1 MFSIGTL
8 KTSLLGLIGF
18 KDSPDDDVAKIA
30 TDLKASSSGQYW
42 DDFHALLH
50 TDNLYYSSPNFE
62 AMKYSAY
69 SSVATYDIG
78 DKVISSDIAWKSST
92 DGNSGNTPAV
102 GSYWETCFSDWL
114 RERTNASIAKLFSR
128 LATEKK
134 LSGSTKSI
142 FDNLRLFEGD
152 GRLSDTITK
161 SSRLVG
167 LAIQPVK
174 SNNIQ
179 VVLNQIGLQFTAAQ
193 SGLTIYLWHSSRKAA
208 VTSQSVVTTGTNKFN
223 WQSLTGFILDYVNFA
238 SDIDA
243 GGTWYI
249 GYFESALTGS
259 AVNKVYDFY
268 AGPCA
273 GCANSSSENISKFNL
288 WSKYV
293 QITPFYVAN
302 ADLDGTNLPALEDI
316 EYDETTN
323 FGLNLSLTVKPDITE
338 LITSN
343 THLITYPLGLQ
354 FANDMIEWMAY
365 NPAVRVNPH
374 RVNASQDA
382 LLYELSGATNV
393 KSDGIKLELSK
404 AITALAEDLSNLSA
418 VLPKNKPSRIKIG
431 AL

>member
-1 MFSIGTL
+1 MYNIATL

-18 KDSPDDDVAKIA
+18 KDSPDADVAPIA

-62 AMKYSAY
+62 GMNYIAYSA
-69 SSVATYDIG
+69 VASYDTG
-78 DKVISSDIAWKSST
+78 DKVISSDVAWKSSV
-92 DGNSGNTPAV
+92 DSNTGHTPDV

-128 LATEKK
+128 LATDKK

-142 FDNLRLFEGD
+142 FSNMRLFEGD
-152 GRLSDTITK
+152 GKLSDVITK

-167 LAIQPVK
+167 LAIQPGK
-174 SNNIQ
+174 INNIS
-179 VVLNQIGLQFTAAQ
+179 VVLNQLGLQFTSAQ
-193 SGLTIYLWHSSRKAA
+193 AGLTVYLWHSSRKAA
-208 VTSQSVVTTGTNKFN
+208 VASQVIVTTGPNKFN
-223 WQSLTGFILDYVNFA
+223 WQSLTNFVLDYVNFA
-238 SDIDA
+238 NDIDA
-243 GGTWYI
+243 GGTWYL
-249 GYFESALTGS
+249 GYFESTLTGS

-268 AGPCA
+268 AGPCVS
-273 GCANSSSENISKFNL
+273 CSNTSSENISKFNL

-302 ADLDGTNLPALEDI
+302 ANLDGVNLPALENI

-354 FANDMIEWMAY
+354 FVNDMIEWMAY

-393 KSDGIKLELSK
+393 KSDGIKIELEK
-404 AITALAEDLSNLSA
+404 AIKGLAEDLSNLSA
-418 VLPKNKPSRIKIG
+418 VLPKNKPSGIRIG
-431 AL
+431 AI